1 MAGLYAS
8 INSTVQA
15 LSAHSRSIEITGKNL
30 ANVNNPD
37 YARQR
42 VIYGDRGT
50 VITPQGAE
58 SLGLEALGVEQIRNA
73 LLDRQVVRE
82 IALKASYAA
91 EQSGYQ
97 RAQAS
102 LGQNIDRSKSVTDA
116 TAAGAS
122 GLAGAIDDFF
132 NAFQSFAARPT
143 DEGERQ
149 TLIQKAGILT
159 DRFQLADSRLA
170 QVQSDMNSEIA
181 TNVDDVNGLLASI
194 ADLNA
199 QIGRFEINAPGTAVD
214 LRDQRQARI
223 EELAAKLPV
232 EIRDLTGSQV
242 QIVAK
247 DGSGNDVVLVNLATV
262 QGAVAFNGTQV
273 TAGSPATA
281 LALSGGSIQ
290 GLLNA
295 RDGGIKAL
303 RDDLD
308 ALAKQLVTSVN
319 GAYNPTSATG
329 NFFDPAGLTAGTI
342 KLVNTLTAVNLKASD
357 GGPAG
362 DNTIALAIANL
373 ANTPFSV
380 AGGDSIDGTYSTF
393 FSKTVSKLGQALATA
408 NSKTEDQSNIERLVR
423 SQRDSV
429 SGVSLD
435 EEMADLMKFQR
446 AVQASSR
453 VFTVLDDLLDVVV
466 NQLGRG

>member
-30 ANVNNPD
+30 GNVNNTD
-37 YARQR
+37 YSRQR

-50 VITPQGAE
+50 VLTPQGAE
-58 SLGLEALGVEQIRNA
+58 SLGLEALGVEQIRDA

-82 IALKASYAA
+82 IALKASYEG

-102 LGQNIDRSKSVTDA
+102 LGQNIDRSTSASDA
-116 TAAGAS
+116 TAAGAA

-143 DEGERQ
+143 DDGERQ
-149 TLIQKAGILT
+149 TLIQKAAILT
-159 DRFQLADSRLA
+159 DRFQQADDRIA
-170 QVQSDMNSEIA
+170 QVQADLDIEIA
-181 TNVDDVNGLLASI
+181 TDVGEINELLAAI
-194 ADLNA
+194 AELNS
-199 QIGRFEINAPGTAVD
+199 QIGRFEINAPGSAVD

-223 EELAAKLPV
+223 EELASRLPV
-232 EIRDLTGSQV
+232 EIRDTGTSQV

-262 QGAVAFNGTQV
+262 QGTVAFNGTQI
-273 TAGSPATA
+273 TAGIPATA
-281 LALSGGSIQ
+281 LGLSGGSIH
-290 GLLNA
+290 GMLTA
-295 RDGGIKAL
+295 RDGAIQTL

-308 ALAKQLVTSVN
+308 ALASQLVTSVN
-319 GAYNPTSATG
+319 AAYNPSGTTG
-329 NFFDPAGLTAGTI
+329 NFFDPAGLAAASI
-342 KLVNTLTAVNLKASD
+342 NLVSTLTAQNLKASD
-357 GGPAG
+357 GGAAG
-362 DNTIALAIANL
+362 DNTIARAIAAL
-373 ANTPFSV
+373 ANTKFTT
-380 AGGDSIDGTYSTF
+380 AGGDDIDGS
-393 FSKTVSKLGQALATA
+393 FSSHFARTVSKLGQALASA
-408 NSKTEDQSNIERLVR
+408 NSKADDQTNIERLVR

-435 EEMADLMKFQR
+435 EEMANLMKFQR
-446 AVQASSR
+446 AFQASSR